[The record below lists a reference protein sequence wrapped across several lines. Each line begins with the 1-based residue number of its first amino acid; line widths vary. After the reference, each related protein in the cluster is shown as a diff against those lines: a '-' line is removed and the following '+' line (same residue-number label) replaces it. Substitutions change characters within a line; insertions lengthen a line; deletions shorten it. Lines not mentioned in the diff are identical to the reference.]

1 MVNISIWH
9 FTLLR
14 SIKTVDSS
22 GLLDPWNILSFSFSL
37 VYLYLLPSMRK
48 LSRSKLIVGFI
59 HKSITRPYFEFHR
72 LTPFFIFLRNMMGL
86 LCLGRLQ
93 EEKIHSFILIL
104 SLLPSFTHILI
115 NPWLVWLVHHDSWD
129 HILNYGFTQLFV
141 FLYEKTLNDPNCRIG
156 EKWTQNSY

>member
-9 FTLLR
+9 FTLLGF
-14 SIKTVDSS
+14 IKTVDSS
-22 GLLDPWNILSFSFSL
+22 GLLDPWNILLFTFSL

-48 LSRSKLIVGFI
+48 LSRSNWIHSQVHHKAIFWVSQVDPILHFSTRHDGFALFRTTARR
-59 HKSITRPYFEFHR
+59 KD
-72 LTPFFIFLRNMMGL
+72 
-86 LCLGRLQ
+86 
-93 EEKIHSFILIL
+93 SFILIL